1 MYNEIVRR
9 RIMLSVKNLSLKYS
23 KEFSALNN
31 ISFDIEDGES
41 VALIGQDES
50 GKTSLLRVLAKVEEP
65 TSGAVYINDR
75 NLKKINYRTD
85 LSAGYIPATP
95 AFFENKTVYEN
106 LKYVLSERK
115 IPPVEMEAMIN
126 QKVID
131 FNLEKIKDQKVGSLS
146 VEEKYI
152 LSFIRL
158 SFRELDLLMIDNIFD
173 YLSEF
178 YIDMI
183 VDLVKGLKSKKTTLI
198 VATTSEDIADL
209 FAKRKIYFSEGQI
222 VNN

>member
-1 MYNEIVRR
+1 
-9 RIMLSVKNLSLKYS
+9 MLNVKNLSLKYS
-23 KEFSALNN
+23 KEFSALKN
-31 ISFDIEDGES
+31 ISFEVADGET
-41 VALIGQDES
+41 VALVGPDES
-50 GKTSLLRVLAKVEEP
+50 GKTSLLRILAKCEDP
-65 TSGAVYINDR
+65 TSGAIYINDR

-106 LKYVLSERK
+106 FKYILNERK
-115 IPPVEMEAMIN
+115 IPAVEMESMIN

-131 FNLEKIKDQKVGSLS
+131 FNLEKIKDEKICNLS

-158 SFRELDLLMIDNIFD
+158 SFRELDLLMIDNIFEN
-173 YLSEF
+173 LSEF

-183 VDLVKGLKSKKTTLI
+183 ADLVKVLTTKKTTLL
-198 VATTSEDIADL
+198 VATTSEDIADK
-209 FAKRKIYFSEGQI
+209 FAKRKIFFNEGEI
-222 VNN
+222 VNK

>member
-1 MYNEIVRR
+1 
-9 RIMLSVKNLSLKYS
+9 MLNVKNLSLKYS
-23 KEFSALNN
+23 KEFSALKNV
-31 ISFDIEDGES
+31 SFEVADGET
-41 VALIGQDES
+41 VALVGPDES
-50 GKTSLLRVLAKVEEP
+50 GKTSLLRILAKCEEP
-65 TSGAVYINDR
+65 TSGAIYINDR

-106 LKYVLSERK
+106 FKYILNERK
-115 IPPVEMEAMIN
+115 IPAVEMESMIN

-131 FNLEKIKDQKVGSLS
+131 FNLEKIKDEKICNLS

-158 SFRELDLLMIDNIFD
+158 SFRELDLLMIDNIFEN
-173 YLSEF
+173 LSEF

-183 VDLVKGLKSKKTTLI
+183 ADLVKVLTTKKTTLLI
-198 VATTSEDIADL
+198 ATTSEDIADK
-209 FAKRKIYFSEGQI
+209 FAKRKIFFNEGEI
-222 VNN
+222 VNK

>member
-1 MYNEIVRR
+1 
-9 RIMLSVKNLSLKYS
+9 MLNVKNLSLKYS
-23 KEFSALNN
+23 KEFSALKN
-31 ISFDIEDGES
+31 ISFEVADGET
-41 VALIGQDES
+41 VALVGPDES
-50 GKTSLLRVLAKVEEP
+50 GKTSLLRILAKCEDP
-65 TSGAVYINDR
+65 TSGAIYINDR

-106 LKYVLSERK
+106 FKYILNERK
-115 IPPVEMEAMIN
+115 IPAVEMESMIN

-131 FNLEKIKDQKVGSLS
+131 FNLEKIKDEKICNLS

-158 SFRELDLLMIDNIFD
+158 SFRELDLLMIDNIFEN
-173 YLSEF
+173 LSEF

-183 VDLVKGLKSKKTTLI
+183 ADLVKVLTTKKTTLLI
-198 VATTSEDIADL
+198 ATTSEDIADK
-209 FAKRKIYFSEGQI
+209 FAKRKIFFNEGEI
-222 VNN
+222 VNK